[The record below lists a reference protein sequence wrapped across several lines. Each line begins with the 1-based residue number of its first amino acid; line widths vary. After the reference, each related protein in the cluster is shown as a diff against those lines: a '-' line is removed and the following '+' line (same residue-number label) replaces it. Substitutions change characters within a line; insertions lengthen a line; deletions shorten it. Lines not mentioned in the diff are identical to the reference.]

1 MKFIFGFIERFVFSL
16 IMSFILFLVSF
27 SFMTGKFPPRLQEIE
42 KSFKIAKGLLGGA
55 PQFNALNQNLQKTQA
70 SGQPPSLEQIEE
82 IQRLALE
89 RTRMTT
95 ELMRTFNLLQN
106 QAPSVEAHEK
116 IARINQNLKQ
126 LDTDLNDLNALM
138 RKSTLKE

>member
-1 MKFIFGFIERFVFSL
+1 MKFIFGLIERFIFSL
-16 IMSFILFLVSF
+16 IMSFILFLASF

-55 PQFNALNQNLQKTQA
+55 PEFNALNQNLQKTQA
-70 SGQPPSLEQIEE
+70 AGQAPTLEQIEE

-106 QAPSVEAHEK
+106 HAPSAEANEK
-116 IARINQNLKQ
+116 IVRINQNLKQ
-126 LDTDLNDLNALM
+126 LDADLNALNDLI
-138 RKSTLKE
+138 RKSQGP